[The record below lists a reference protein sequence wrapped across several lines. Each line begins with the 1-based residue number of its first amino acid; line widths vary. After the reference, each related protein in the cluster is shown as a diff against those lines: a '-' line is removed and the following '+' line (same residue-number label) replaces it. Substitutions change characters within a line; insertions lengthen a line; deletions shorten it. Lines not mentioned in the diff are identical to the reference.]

1 MGYIFSE
8 RSETTYNKIKGHFPD
23 KRSLILPCLF
33 FLQRDRGY
41 VDTEG
46 MEYIAERLGDPIS
59 LAQVYGVATFY
70 TMYNKKPVGKFHI
83 QICSNISCYLA
94 GSDDVTRTFCDSLG
108 IQNGGTTSDGL
119 FTVEEV
125 QCLGAC
131 GFAPVVQINEDYHEN
146 LNPQDVSGL
155 IQALKAEATN

>member
-1 MGYIFSE
+1 MAYQFSE
-8 RSETTYNKIKGHFPD
+8 KSESTFQKIKGQFPD
-23 KRSLILPCLF
+23 KRSLILPCLY

-41 VDTEG
+41 VDQEG
-46 MEYIAERLGDPIS
+46 MDYISSRIGSPIS

-83 QICSNISCYLA
+83 QICSNISCYLS
-94 GSDDVTRTFCDSLG
+94 GSDGVTTAFCNELG
-108 IQNGGTTSDGL
+108 IKKGDTTIDKN

-131 GFAPVVQINEDYHEN
+131 GFGPVAQINDRYYEN
-146 LNPQDVSGL
+146 IRPEDVSGL
-155 IQALKAEATN
+155 IQALKSENH